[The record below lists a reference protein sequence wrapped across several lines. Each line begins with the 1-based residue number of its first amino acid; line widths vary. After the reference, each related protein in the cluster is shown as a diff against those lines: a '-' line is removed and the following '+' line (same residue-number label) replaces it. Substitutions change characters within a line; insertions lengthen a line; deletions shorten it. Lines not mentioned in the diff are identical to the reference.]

1 MHAPSRATY
10 PERLAP
16 RFTDPAQARPH
27 FVQLADQG
35 SSLNIHYPSIVS
47 HVVWPAPLAP
57 SASNRL
63 AMLYQLEQSQWWSA
77 EALLQAQFSQLREM
91 VPYAVRHVPHYARTL
106 GDFAQPG
113 AVTPQT
119 WERMPLLSRKDLQ
132 LGGQDLVSRQ
142 LPRDHGKSYPN
153 KTSGSTGIAVE
164 FMSTDLSD
172 FFWKVFCLREHMWHR
187 RDFSKKLMA
196 IRFIKDAS
204 VSAQHGVQ
212 GEAWGAATDDVVTT
226 GPASLYDLRSD
237 VSFLVDRLLE
247 ERPGYVLSHPSLLAG
262 MVDLCERRGARPQGL
277 LELRSLGESLP
288 EDLRQRCE
296 RVLGVP
302 LVDMYTC
309 QEAGY
314 LATQCPQHPHFH
326 VQSENVLLEVLDAQG
341 RACKPGQIGRV
352 VITTLHNFAT
362 PLIRYDLG
370 DCAEVGAPCDCGRG
384 LPVLKRIM
392 GRYRNLVTLP
402 SGELRWPKM
411 GYESLRSVVPVDLM
425 QMVQHSLEDI
435 EVRLVKATP
444 LTAEEQQALTDFIQR
459 NLGHPFRLRFEYV
472 ADIRNASNGKI
483 EQFISKLPNANP
495 YRADPDA
502 TDGAATA
509 PR

>member
-1 MHAPSRATY
+1 VN
-10 PERLAP
+10 
-16 RFTDPAQARPH
+16 PADH
-27 FVQLADQG
+27 G
-35 SSLNIHYPSIVS
+35 STVNIHYSSIVS
-47 HVVWPAPLAP
+47 RVAWPAPLAP

-63 AMLYQLEQSQWWSA
+63 ATLYQLEQSQWWTP
-77 EALLQAQFSQLREM
+77 EALLQAQFSQLREL
-91 VPYAVRHVPHYARTL
+91 VPYAARHVPHYASTL
-106 GDFAQPG
+106 GGLIEPG
-113 AVTPQT
+113 SVTPEA
-119 WERMPLLSRKDLQ
+119 WARIPLLSRKDLQ
-132 LGGQDLVSRQ
+132 TGGQALVSRQ
-142 LPRDHGKSYPN
+142 VPRDHGKSYPN

-164 FMSTDLSD
+164 FMTTDLSD

-187 RDFSKKLMA
+187 RDFTKKLMA
-196 IRFIKDAS
+196 IRFIKDPS
-204 VSAQHGVQ
+204 VSAERGLQAT
-212 GEAWGAATDDVVTT
+212 AWGAATDDVVKT

-237 VSFLVDRLLE
+237 ASFLVDRLLE
-247 ERPGYVLSHPSLLAG
+247 EQPGYLLSHPSLLAG
-262 MVDLCERRGARPQGL
+262 MVELCERRGVRPQGL
-277 LELRSLGESLP
+277 IELRSLGESLP
-288 EDLRQRCE
+288 DDLRESCQ

-314 LATQCPQHPHFH
+314 LANQCPKHPHYH

-341 RACKPGQIGRV
+341 QPCQPGEIGRV

-370 DCAEVGAPCDCGRG
+370 DCAEVGEPCDCGRG

-411 GYESLRSVVPVDLM
+411 GYEELRSVVPVDLM

-435 EVRLVKATP
+435 EVRLVKAAP
-444 LTAEEQQALTDFIQR
+444 LTAEEQQALTAFIQR
-459 NLGHPFRLRFEYV
+459 NLGYPFRLRFEYV

-495 YRADPDA
+495 YRADPDPPA
-502 TDGAATA
+502 GAAA
-509 PR
+509 ALR